1 LDFLYLMG
9 TEWKLLNKE
18 LVEHLSA
25 NQHLANYKFTAIVS
39 RMMRR
44 VGRIMEALLRLL
56 KSNTLI

>member
-1 LDFLYLMG
+1 MMG